1 MDSFLLI
8 FLTLVLYVIF
18 LFTMKLC
25 GFGKKEKHDNC
36 TNACP
41 DCKNAMERIK
51 RLKGDY
57 LLNYCTFQIF
67 DLKRYRCMD
76 CGWEGLR
83 WEKQLR
89 PGRQ

>member
-8 FLTLVLYVIF
+8 FLSIISYVLFLLV
-18 LFTMKLC
+18 MKIL
-25 GFGKKEKHDNC
+25 GVGEKEKSESC
-36 TNACP
+36 TNCCP

-57 LLNYCTFQIF
+57 LLNHLTFHIF
-67 DLKRYRCMD
+67 SFKRYRCMD

-83 WEKQLR
+83 WEKQFK
-89 PGRQ
+89 PGRD